1 MVTFFSFVMIGVVI
15 SHIIARRWEKSGF
28 ISGNGKGRVIDKG
41 IVILFGI
48 VIAVALGTGLSFLG
62 GSFLKKEVVA
72 EKYFILPMI
81 FDGKPTM
88 ALVEDSSSWVLQ
100 IKEGNKTKLIKH
112 NLHEKDIFFGDEEE
126 RYLKIKR
133 SKTCRGNMW
142 IWFFYKGT
150 RIIESKAVFKK
161 EDRFLTLPR
170 YYSL

>member
-1 MVTFFSFVMIGVVI
+1 MIGVVI